1 MHDSGQRICL
11 FSRSLELKIF
21 ALCERLNSNRHK
33 SLLLSLQCPLLLANL
48 IEISPR
54 YDSKS

>member
-21 ALCERLNSNRHK
+21 ALCERLNSNRHE
-33 SLLLSLQCPLLLANL
+33 SLLLAMSCTTGKFDRDLSTMLANR
-48 IEISPR
+48 EN
-54 YDSKS
+54 